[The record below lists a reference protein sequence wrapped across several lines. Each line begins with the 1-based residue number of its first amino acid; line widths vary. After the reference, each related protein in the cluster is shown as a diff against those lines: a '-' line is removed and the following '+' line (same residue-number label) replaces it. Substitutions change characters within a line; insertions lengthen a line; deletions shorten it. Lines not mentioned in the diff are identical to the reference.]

1 MDSAASRMVRA
12 GIALGSNLGDR
23 ISNLRAARDLLRK
36 LTPGEFDYIQA
47 PIYCS
52 CPVNCPADSPDF
64 FNTVVEINYNG
75 TPAQLLEQT
84 QAIEVQLGR
93 IPDTPPNS
101 PRIIDLDILYFGEH
115 ITDADNLL
123 IPHPRMTQR
132 RFVLQPLSDIRPS
145 MTLPGDFISVLGHLR
160 SLTPDVAPLRLVE
173 ADW

>member
-12 GIALGSNLGDR
+12 GIALGSNLGNR

-36 LTPGEFDYIQA
+36 LTPGDPACIQA

-75 TPAQLLEQT
+75 TPAQLLVQT

-101 PRIIDLDILYFGEH
+101 PRVIDLDILYLGEQ
-115 ITDADNLL
+115 ITDSDNLV

-132 RFVLQPLSDIRPS
+132 RFVLEPLSDIRPS
-145 MTLPGDFISVLGHLR
+145 MTLPGDSVSVLDHLR
-160 SLTPDVAPLRLVE
+160 SLNPDVAQLTLVE
-173 ADW
+173 AEW

>member
-1 MDSAASRMVRA
+1 MDSTASRMVRA
-12 GIALGSNLGDR
+12 GIALGSNLGNR

-36 LTPGEFDYIQA
+36 LTPADPADIQA

-75 TPAQLLEQT
+75 TPAQLLGQT
-84 QAIEVQLGR
+84 QAIEAQLGR

-101 PRIIDLDILYFGEH
+101 PRVIDLDILYLGEQ
-115 ITDADNLL
+115 ITDSDNLV

-145 MTLPGDFISVLGHLR
+145 MTLPGDSVSVLDHLR
-160 SLTPDVAPLRLVE
+160 SLNPDVAQLTLVE
-173 ADW
+173 AEW

>member
-1 MDSAASRMVRA
+1 MVRA
-12 GIALGSNLGDR
+12 GIALGSNLGNR

-36 LTPGEFDYIQA
+36 ITPGDPAYIQA

-52 CPVNCPADSPDF
+52 CPVNCPSDSPDF

-75 TPAQLLEQT
+75 TPAQLLRQT

-101 PRIIDLDILYFGEH
+101 PRVIDLDILYLGEQ
-115 ITDADNLL
+115 ITNSDNLI

-145 MTLPGDFISVLGHLR
+145 MTLPGDSVSVLDHLR
-160 SLTPDVAPLRLVE
+160 SFDPDMAQLTLVE
-173 ADW
+173 AEW

>member
-12 GIALGSNLGDR
+12 GIALGSNLGNR

-36 LTPGEFDYIQA
+36 LTPGDPAYIQA

-52 CPVNCPADSPDF
+52 CPANCPADSPDF

-75 TPAQLLEQT
+75 TPAQLLVQT

-101 PRIIDLDILYFGEH
+101 PRVIDLDILYLGEQ
-115 ITDADNLL
+115 ITDSDNLV

-132 RFVLQPLSDIRPS
+132 RFVLEPLSDIRPS
-145 MTLPGDFISVLGHLR
+145 MTLPGDSVSILDHLR
-160 SLTPDVAPLRLVE
+160 SLNPDVAQLTLVE
-173 ADW
+173 AEW